1 MVFEDIDA
9 VIKTKVT
16 LGKEKNKITTRVI
29 CLLQDVCDLKRVSLM
44 LVIIQE
50 ILVRCMGCVKL

>member
-29 CLLQDVCDLKRVSLM
+29 CLLQDVCDLKKVSIM

-50 ILVRCMGCVKL
+50 IIVRCMECVKM

>member
-29 CLLQDVCDLKRVSLM
+29 CLLQDVCDLKKVSIM